1 MAMLAALYELGWI
14 VLDATLTMLYWSTRW
29 LRRKRR

>member
-1 MAMLAALYELGWI
+1 MLAALAELGWI
-14 VLDATLTMLYWSTRW
+14 VLDVTLSLVYWSTRW

>member
-1 MAMLAALYELGWI
+1 MLAALAELGWI
-14 VLDATLTMLYWSTRW
+14 VLVVTLSIVYWSTRW